1 MANMEDLIAQQLGVV
16 CFEPTTSAVIGGLAL
31 FLEVF
36 GFSTCLVFA
45 LRRRKDSTKDEPI
58 CYDNTVEGSSDL
70 ACSAP
75 Y

>member
-1 MANMEDLIAQQLGVV
+1 MEDLIAQQLGVV